1 MPARYLLNW
10 GSNGA
15 RERYSAGVIG
25 LIALLA
31 PPQEPAAFR
40 AVFEDRPRQ
49 LIVRLLNEPGDG
61 GIYAVFS
68 PDVCAVRRVWHGR
81 INYRGK
87 VYDFSQ
93 ENSFGEGRSLY
104 EVPSQVLGPTDFG
117 QPSPVAD
124 PVWRFSQAGMG
135 ISSRPFNLENW
146 GPLYFAFEER
156 GDTDSVAIE
165 LSDASRQP
173 IYQYL
178 SSNTIS
184 GPNVWQWNYK
194 QMPALPGRF
203 QGQIRISAPTLKAPK
218 DVRRARLFGDRL
230 AWFRGET
237 PVPVQFRGYHR
248 DGDKTTIRFTAD
260 ARPIELTMTI
270 EDSLLIMRYRATA
283 AGPALTLRTYQPNL
297 PDPTLGEAAD
307 ATVEVRR

>member
-1 MPARYLLNW
+1 MVA
-10 GSNGA
+10 
-15 RERYSAGVIG
+15 

-49 LIVRLLNEPGDG
+49 LIVRIANGPGDEG
-61 GIYAVFS
+61 VYAIFS
-68 PDVCAVRRVWHGR
+68 PDVCAVRKVWNGR

-93 ENSFGEGRSLY
+93 ENSFGEGTALY

-117 QPSPVAD
+117 LRTASGD
-124 PVWRFSQAGMG
+124 PVWRFTEVGHAVE
-135 ISSRPFNLENW
+135 SRPFSLIHW

-165 LSDASRQP
+165 LSDATRQP
-173 IYQYL
+173 VYQYL

-230 AWFRGET
+230 AWFRENQ
-237 PVPVQFRGYHR
+237 PVPVQFRGYTR
-248 DGDKTTIRFTAD
+248 QGDKTTIRFTAD
-260 ARPIELTMTI
+260 ARPIELTMTL
-270 EDSLLIMRYRATA
+270 ENGRLMMRYRATA
-283 AGPALTLRTYQPNL
+283 AGPALTLHSYQPAI
-297 PDPTLGEAAD
+297 PDATLGEAAD
-307 ATVEVRR
+307 ATAEVRA